1 MDELEQADAAAPET
15 AGGPTQS
22 ALLARRTSVI
32 EAALNLDGEGGGTA
46 DHEEEEASPAPAP
59 AGPKG
64 KETAKPA
71 TLEVEAAPEEEES
84 EISIEGQDSASGEE
98 AEGGES
104 EEGEPLK
111 VSPEVQKQID
121 RRIGKEIAKRKALQA
136 ELEELKAKSSGG
148 EAKVGATDSAIPVLP
163 PIDLSA
169 KHPQVV
175 EIEKLENSARQ
186 VQQYARGLLRRLA
199 TEPETVAEALRAQN
213 IVVPGGYTQEGM
225 QEYLADAAES
235 AGDDARKQAMRKEVV
250 AEKVRT
256 EADTNIKRSLDLAF
270 EIYPKLKEPKSADRQ
285 MAESILKAN
294 PHLRNSPYWPL
305 QLADMTAGAM
315 ARMARNGHTNGNG
328 AAKPGAPGKAAPKVP
343 KLPGASAA
351 PAAPAGTTRD
361 VVRQSVLKDPSNPE
375 KRTKYFESIL

>member
-1 MDELEQADAAAPET
+1 MAEAIEQADAAAPQT
-15 AGGPTQS
+15 ADGNTPS
-22 ALLARRTSVI
+22 SILARRASVI
-32 EAALNLDGEGGGTA
+32 EAALNLDNEGGGTA
-46 DHEEEEASPAPAP
+46 DHEEEEAAPAPAP

-71 TLEVEAAPEEEES
+71 ILEVEAAPEEEES
-84 EISIEGQDSASGEE
+84 EIPIEGQESKEGE
-98 AEGGES
+98 AEAEAERGE

-111 VSPEVQKQID
+111 VTPEVQKQID
-121 RRIGKEIAKRKALQA
+121 RRIGKEIAKRKVLEA
-136 ELEELKAKSSGG
+136 ELEELKAKPEAM
-148 EAKVGATDSAIPVLP
+148 EAKPDSLPVLP
-163 PIDLSA
+163 PIDLSV
-169 KHPQVV
+169 KHPQVL

-186 VQQYARGLLRRLA
+186 VQQYAKGLLRRLA
-199 TEPETVAEALRAQN
+199 TEPETVAEALRSQN

-225 QEYLADAAES
+225 QEYLSDAAES

-250 AEKVRT
+250 AEKVRA

-270 EIYPKLKEPKSADRQ
+270 EIYPKLKEPKSAERA

-315 ARMARNGHTNGNG
+315 VRMARNGHTNGNG
-328 AAKPGAPGKAAPKVP
+328 AAKPAASGKPVTKPP

-351 PAAPAGTTRD
+351 PAAPTGTTKD
-361 VVRQSVLKDPSNPE
+361 VVRQSVLKDPSNSE
-375 KRTKYFESIL
+375 KRAKYFESLL